1 MGTHV
6 QLRWMPDYRRD
17 THLWYRILRMR
28 KKMRE
33 SRKFKSLSRITIV
46 MQISS
51 SIDDDSKEMR
61 KFGTGCDYVV
71 TSTFLGGCED
81 SSFLSLTFS
90 AIAPLEFP
98 LCVFQFYY
106 YSWGATEAE
115 DIWPWQS
122 QSSHTY
128 SWEWFCFLL
137 RRTKVVGQED
147 HPNQTMLSVEFHQR
161 HPLSRPK
168 CPLLVAML
176 WFFHYGVISVF
187 RTEKL

>member
-1 MGTHV
+1 
-6 QLRWMPDYRRD
+6 
-17 THLWYRILRMR
+17 
-28 KKMRE
+28 MRE
-33 SRKFKSLSRITIV
+33 SRKLESLSRITIV

-51 SIDDDSKEMR
+51 SVDYDSKEMR

-71 TSTFLGGCED
+71 TSTFSGGCED
-81 SSFLSLTFS
+81 SSFRSLTFS

-115 DIWPWQS
+115 DLWPWQS

-137 RRTKVVGQED
+137 RRTKMLARKTI
-147 HPNQTMLSVEFHQR
+147 QTRQCCQWNF
-161 HPLSRPK
+161 
-168 CPLLVAML
+168 
-176 WFFHYGVISVF
+176 ISVILWVAQNVLLF
-187 RTEKL
+187 LLYLRYVPFITA